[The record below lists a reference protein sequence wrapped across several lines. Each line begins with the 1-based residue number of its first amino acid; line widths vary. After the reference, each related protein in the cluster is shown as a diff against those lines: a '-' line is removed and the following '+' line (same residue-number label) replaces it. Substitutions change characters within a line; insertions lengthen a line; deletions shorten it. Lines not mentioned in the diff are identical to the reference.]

1 MTRRTRLTLKRVRQ
15 IGWRHNAQEDHG
27 TTLGPGARESYPSKR
42 SAAGNPRLRF
52 LATWAGLGEPTAAA
66 DTHPAHLDHRRH
78 RGKPDRHRRRRPVGD
93 GRHSRTEHLRRRTG
107 VGHIHS
113 DAGLPHYRH
122 RRRQLLDY
130 PADGRGAALGDRGA
144 QTHPHRR
151 AQHLPS
157 PMASRG
163 RRPYPVGSRDGT
175 VHDPLRPVQQAVHP
189 AVSVRGR
196 HLRRSGRHRCLSDN
210 RVRIAPRG
218 RSGARGGTTA
228 AAVDVGPSWAEP

>member
-93 GRHSRTEHLRRRTG
+93 GRHPEPSIFDDAPGWVTFIVMPGYLIIAIAVGSYWITRRTVEALRWAIEERKPTRIDERNTFLAPWRVAAVDLSLWGIGTVLSTTLYGLFNGQFIPRFLFG
-107 VGHIHS
+107 VGICGVLV
-113 DAGLPHYRH
+113 AT
-122 RRRQLLDY
+122 
-130 PADGRGAALGDRGA
+130 GAYLITEFA
-144 QTHPHRR
+144 
-151 AQHLPS
+151 
-157 PMASRG
+157 
-163 RRPYPVGSRDGT
+163 
-175 VHDPLRPVQQAVHP
+175 LRPVAAQALE
-189 AVSVRGR
+189 AGR
-196 HLRRSGRHRCLSDN
+196 PPRRLTSGL
-210 RVRIAPRG
+210 
-218 RSGARGGTTA
+218 
-228 AAVDVGPSWAEP
+228 